1 MSTDLILQNEI
12 VGLLKEALE
21 RISSLQNFYKTQK
34 RAIDAAA
41 KAGMDRNRL
50 GFEIDL
56 YCNILVGDYDEAKKD
71 KDFCKFE
78 EKILSQ
84 VEIIESNSEN
94 GRGHVSFRYR
104 DLEALVAQ
112 KIDLN
117 VKTATAAFKQFADMP
132 IIHGDNALIMLITRF
147 EEFLSS
153 FFTMLYFMYPQKYLD
168 TQQIAFSEIIDK
180 GIDEVRDTI
189 VSREI
194 ESLMRKSYTEWFDLL
209 KTHGIL
215 LANCQDEIDLL
226 KEAYARRNILVHNAG
241 VVNSSYLKNVLSSS
255 AKVGDKLNASEAYL
269 DRAFSAVQIIIFTI
283 HIEAAKLI
291 KDKAVDYI
299 SKVFDTA
306 FDWLQKGEYH
316 LSKSVFK
323 SIYTSKYA
331 DSITRQMAQ
340 VNYWI
345 AKSEEDGVE
354 SIKEDVAAFDVLS
367 LQSIFSVAKELLL
380 QNFDKA
386 DTLIEELYKKED
398 IYSYMIEEWPLFKNY
413 RATEYYADFKE
424 KHAAGFA
431 IATAETHSGELTD
444 TIADDICDSKEQ
456 DLDA

>member
-1 MSTDLILQNEI
+1 MVIL
-12 VGLLKEALE
+12 LREALE
-21 RISSLQNFYKTQK
+21 RLSSLQNFYKMQK
-34 RAIDAAA
+34 KTIDATA

-50 GFEIDL
+50 GSELDAYF
-56 YCNILVGDYDEAKKD
+56 NALVGYYDKVKENE
-71 KDFCKFE
+71 DFCKFE

-84 VEIIESNSEN
+84 IEIHESGMEN
-94 GRGHVSFRYR
+94 GHGHVSFRYKN
-104 DLEALVAQ
+104 LEPLVSQ
-112 KIDLN
+112 GIELN
-117 VKTATAAFKQFADMP
+117 VKTAAVTYRQFADMP
-132 IIHGDNALIMLITRF
+132 IIHGNNALIMLITRF

-153 FFTMLYFMYPQKYLD
+153 FFTTLYCMYPQKYLD

-180 GIDEVRDTI
+180 GIDEVKDII

-215 LANCQDEIDLL
+215 LEECKDEINIL
-226 KEAYARRNILVHNAG
+226 KEAYARRNILVHNSG
-241 VVNSSYLKNVLSSS
+241 VVNSSYLKNAPNSS
-255 AKVGDKLNASEAYL
+255 AKIGDKLKASEAYL
-269 DRAFSAVQIIIFTI
+269 DRAFSAIQIIIFTI

-291 KDKAVDYI
+291 KDKAADYI

-331 DSITRQMAQ
+331 DSLTKQMAQ

-345 AKSEEDGVE
+345 AKSEEDGAE
-354 SIKEDVAAFDVLS
+354 SIKEAVAAFDVLS
-367 LQSIFSVAKELLL
+367 LQSIFSVAKGLLL
-380 QNFDKA
+380 QNFDKV

-398 IYSYMIEEWPLFKNY
+398 IYPYMIEEWPLFKNY
-413 RATEYYADFKE
+413 RTTEYYTKFKE
-424 KHAAGFA
+424 KHAEDFV

-444 TIADDICDSKEQ
+444 TIEDDICDSEEHE
-456 DLDA
+456 LDT